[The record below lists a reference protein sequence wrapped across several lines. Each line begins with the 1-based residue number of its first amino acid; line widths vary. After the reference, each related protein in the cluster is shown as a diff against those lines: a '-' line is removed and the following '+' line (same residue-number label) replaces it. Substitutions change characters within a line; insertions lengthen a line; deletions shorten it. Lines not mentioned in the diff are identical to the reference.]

1 MNTQAPQAFTLT
13 RNPFGKLQVTFA
25 DGTRHDGIVPVRA
38 FPISAPDRGIAL
50 VSTDGKELVW
60 IAQLADL
67 DAGTRQLVAEELES
81 REFMPQIQRIRSV
94 SSFATPSVWEV
105 DTDRGPTAFTL
116 KGEEDI
122 RRLAAPMLLIA
133 DSHGVQYLIRDF
145 AALDRTSRKLLDRF
159 L

>member
-1 MNTQAPQAFTLT
+1 MSTHASQAFTLART
-13 RNPFGKLQVTFA
+13 PFGKLLLSFA
-25 DGTRHDGIVPVRA
+25 DGTRHEGVVPVRA

-67 DAGTRQLVAEELES
+67 DAAARQLVAEELGS

-94 SSFATPSVWEV
+94 SGFTTPSVWEV

-145 AALDRTSRKLLDRF
+145 AALDRPSRKLLDRF

>member
-1 MNTQAPQAFTLT
+1 MSTHASQPFTLT
-13 RNPFGKLQVTFA
+13 RTPFGKLQLSFA
-25 DGTRHDGIVPVRA
+25 DGTRHEGVVPVRA
-38 FPISAPDRGIAL
+38 FPISAPERGIAL

-67 DAGTRQLVAEELES
+67 DAPARQLVAEELAS

-94 SSFATPSVWEV
+94 SSFTTPSIWEV

>member
-1 MNTQAPQAFTLT
+1 MSTHTSQAFTLS
-13 RNPFGKLQVTFA
+13 RNPFGKLLLTCA
-25 DGTRHDGIVPVRA
+25 DGTRHEGVVPVRA
-38 FPISAPDRGIAL
+38 FPISAPERGIAL

-60 IAQLADL
+60 IEQLADL
-67 DAGTRQLVAEELES
+67 DAAARQLVAEELAG

-94 SSFATPSVWEV
+94 SGFTTPSVWEV

>member
-1 MNTQAPQAFTLT
+1 MSTHASQAFTLART
-13 RNPFGKLQVTFA
+13 PSGKLQLTFA
-25 DGTRHDGIVPVRA
+25 DGTRHEGVAPVRA

-50 VSTDGKELVW
+50 VGTDGKELVW

-67 DAGTRQLVAEELES
+67 EADARQVVAEELAS

-94 SSFATPSVWEV
+94 SSFTTPSVWEV

-145 AALDRTSRKLLDRF
+145 AALDRSSRKLLDRF

>member
-1 MNTQAPQAFTLT
+1 MSTHASQAFTLA
-13 RNPFGKLQVTFA
+13 RNPFGKLLLSFA
-25 DGTRHDGIVPVRA
+25 DGTRHEGVVPVRA

-67 DAGTRQLVAEELES
+67 DAAARQLVAEELGS

-94 SSFATPSVWEV
+94 SGFTTPSVWEV

-145 AALDRTSRKLLDRF
+145 AALDRPSRKLLDRF